1 MSTNTESIT
10 ILNEINCEIYAGESI
25 AIVGSSGAGKST
37 LMTLLAGLDTPTS
50 GTVSLLGQPISSMD
64 EDQRAQLRRSYVG
77 FVFQSFMLVETLSAL
92 DNVLLP
98 CLLRDEVENT
108 ERAKQLLVSVG
119 LEKRMNHRPA
129 QLSGGEQQRVALARA
144 FMTQPKILFAD
155 EPTGNLDQMT
165 AQIVADLMFQL
176 NQQYGT
182 TLILVTHDTM
192 LATRCQRQ
200 YEMTAGTLNEVVS

>member
-200 YEMTAGTLNEVVS
+200 YEMMAGTLNEVVS